1 MTSRDSDDAFP
12 FQSTHTMQHNLIH
25 RSTRVALAAALLL
38 AGGLAQAASCT
49 GISLG
54 TSSTDDVK
62 LGGINS
68 TQCVVSSVNAQGGP
82 NGNTSAFSSSFGSGW
97 SLLGKVDGNG
107 AVGSLN
113 SLSGVNFGIGFSKI
127 DGDTGTWTLTASK
140 AVTMDL
146 VFAMHAG
153 GRTGSFLFD
162 DIALTTANAATPGT
176 WEINWTNKGGQTPDY
191 SNLTVFGR
199 DVTVSPVPEPQTY
212 AMLLAGL
219 GVVVLVSR
227 RKQR

>member
-1 MTSRDSDDAFP
+1 MTSCDGDDVPP
-12 FQSTHTMQHNLIH
+12 FKPIRTMQHNLIPLT
-25 RSTRVALAAALLL
+25 TRVALAGALMLG
-38 AGGLAQAASCT
+38 AGLAQAAACT
-49 GISLG
+49 GINLG
-54 TSSTDDVK
+54 SSSTEDVT
-62 LGGINS
+62 LGGIDAS
-68 TQCVVSSVNAQGGP
+68 QCVVSSVNAQSGP
-82 NGNTSAFSSSFGSGW
+82 NGDTSAFSSSFGNGW
-97 SLLGKVDGNG
+97 SLLGKVDSSGS
-107 AVGSLN
+107 VGSLN
-113 SLSGVNFGIGFSKI
+113 GLSGVNFGLGFSKI
-127 DGDTGTWTLTASK
+127 DNVSGTWTLTADQN
-140 AVTMDL
+140 VTMDL